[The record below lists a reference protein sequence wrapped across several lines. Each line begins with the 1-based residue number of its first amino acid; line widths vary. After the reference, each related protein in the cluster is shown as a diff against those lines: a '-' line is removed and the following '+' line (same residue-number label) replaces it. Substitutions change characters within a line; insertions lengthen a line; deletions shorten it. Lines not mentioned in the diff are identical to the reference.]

1 MAGKPTA
8 FQVAVLA
15 SILVHDKEGTD
26 PEGCLDEAIDLL
38 EKAQRHLDRGTLDS
52 LEYVAKHG
60 LEDVKQYTEFYKKRE
75 LAGPMDEKIQDKQ
88 LIFALGKS
96 LNNEAIY
103 RRIRKSCQD
112 VKKPSDAPSD
122 WKPPNPLSYW
132 NLVREEGISFA
143 ELAALGYR
151 LCPQVVPDPSVLPP
165 GVRIPIGKIPG

>member
-60 LEDVKQYTEFYKKRE
+60 LEDVKQYTEFYKKR
-75 LAGPMDEKIQDKQ
+75 LLRGRLTDIIKDDQ
-88 LIFALGKS
+88 LIRALEKTIT
-96 LNNEAIY
+96 NETIY
-103 RRIRKSCQD
+103 RRIMKYYEDRGEPAKARVYWKQ
-112 VKKPSDAPSD
+112 VK
-122 WKPPNPLSYW
+122 
-132 NLVREEGISFA
+132 REGISFA
-143 ELAALGYR
+143 EMIQLGFKLR
-151 LCPQVVPDPSVLPP
+151 REVVPDSSVLPP